1 MDEQSGSEGGRSRI
15 LDAALTVFAERGYNA
30 ASIAEIGQRAGV
42 AKSVMYHHFG
52 SKAGLYE
59 AVTKTQTEELVERVA
74 AAVPDDP
81 NAPRLRA
88 GVDAYFQFLKSRP
101 TAWRLFFRDPPVESD
116 LADIHRRLQDQRARV
131 LSSLLT
137 QERNRGR
144 AEKALFA
151 DLLTTAIRAY
161 ASWWY
166 EHPRIPRARVVD
178 AVMAFTEAGVRH
190 LSK

>member
-1 MDEQSGSEGGRSRI
+1 MERPDSERGRPRI
-15 LDAALTVFAERGYNA
+15 LNSALTVFAERGYDA

-59 AVTKTQTEELVERVA
+59 AVVEKQTDELVEAVA

-81 NAPRLRA
+81 TAPRLRA
-88 GVDAYFQFLKSRP
+88 GVDAYFQFLKSHP
-101 TAWRLFFRDPPVESD
+101 TVWRLFVRDPPVEPE
-116 LADIHRRLQDQRARV
+116 LADVHRRLQDQRARV

-137 QERNRGR
+137 QERHRGR
-144 AEKALFA
+144 AAKPLFA

-166 EHPRIPRARVVD
+166 EHPRVSRTSVVN
-178 AVMAFTEAGVRH
+178 AVMAFSEAGVRH
-190 LSK
+190 L